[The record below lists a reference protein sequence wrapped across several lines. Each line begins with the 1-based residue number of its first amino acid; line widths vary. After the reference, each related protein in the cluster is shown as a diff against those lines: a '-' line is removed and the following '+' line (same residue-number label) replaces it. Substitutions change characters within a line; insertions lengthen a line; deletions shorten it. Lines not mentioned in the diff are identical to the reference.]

1 MRARELLM
9 QPLPVRRYEARATAL
24 RILHVDDE
32 ADIREV
38 VELSLGLD
46 PTFAVRSCPSGADA
60 LVAAADWSPDLILCD
75 AIMPV
80 MDGPATLLR
89 LRTNPKTAN
98 VPVVFMT
105 GLAHGGEVEELK
117 ALGAVGVIAKPFDPM
132 TLADAIR
139 GHLRTAGLAVLRLGF
154 SRRLRADAAVLTQ
167 CRADLVDASAT
178 PAALGQ
184 IRMFAHAL
192 AGAAGIFGF
201 QQITVAAAALESATR
216 KRMQEGAAIGVE
228 DALDALLADI
238 ERAHS
243 ARE

>member
-1 MRARELLM
+1 M
-9 QPLPVRRYEARATAL
+9 QPLPVRRQEARAPAL

-46 PTFAVRSCPSGADA
+46 PAFSVRGCPSGADA
-60 LVAAADWSPDLILCD
+60 LTAAADWSPALILCD
-75 AIMPV
+75 VMMPV
-80 MDGPATLLR
+80 MDGPATLACLR
-89 LRTNPKTAN
+89 NNPRTVHIPL
-98 VPVVFMT
+98 VFMT
-105 GLAHGGEVEELK
+105 GWIGPREVEGLK

-132 TLADAIR
+132 TLAEAIR
-139 GHLRTAGLAVLRLGF
+139 GHLRAVGMAVLRQGF
-154 SRRLRADAAVLTQ
+154 TKRLRADAAVLTQ

-178 PAALGQ
+178 SAALGQ

-201 QQITVAAAALESATR
+201 QQITVAAAALERTTR
-216 KRMQEGAAIGVE
+216 KRMQEGAGIGVE

-238 ERAHS
+238 ERSHTV
-243 ARE
+243 RE